1 MARSDKEIV
10 IQAGQLQHLLAT
22 NLRATLTNS
31 FLALVLA
38 YLLSDVL
45 PQLVIFSWAASMLL
59 LNIIRSFI
67 SQYYLKHP
75 VDDPNA
81 VNRRLNITRAGIILS
96 SVVWAFSVVLIPGEG
111 YSEHELFVA
120 YIFMGLSAGAAMAY
134 SIDLV
139 SALAFLLVAVVPLM
153 VKFNFGDDMISLAIA
168 VTGYF
173 YVIFMALSV
182 KASNVSLTEGVV
194 LRVEAIKNAEEIKE
208 LAFYDSLTGLP
219 NRRLLSDRLIRSF
232 FSNRRAGK
240 RGALLYMDLDNFKV
254 LNDTLGHDMGDMLL
268 TQVAQRLKNSVRE
281 SDTVSRYGGDEFV
294 VILEGL
300 DKEYQL
306 ALQEVDKITKHIL
319 SNLGQPYQ
327 LDHAEHISTPSIGV
341 ALYGEHGKTPDELI
355 KNADIAMYRAKESG
369 RNTVC
374 IYDNN
379 VI

>member
-1 MARSDKEIV
+1 
-10 IQAGQLQHLLAT
+10 
-22 NLRATLTNS
+22 
-31 FLALVLA
+31 
-38 YLLSDVL
+38 
-45 PQLVIFSWAASMLL
+45 
-59 LNIIRSFI
+59 
-67 SQYYLKHP
+67 
-75 VDDPNA
+75 
-81 VNRRLNITRAGIILS
+81 
-96 SVVWAFSVVLIPGEG
+96 
-111 YSEHELFVA
+111 
-120 YIFMGLSAGAAMAY
+120 
-134 SIDLV
+134 
-139 SALAFLLVAVVPLM
+139 
-153 VKFNFGDDMISLAIA
+153 
-168 VTGYF
+168 
-173 YVIFMALSV
+173 
-182 KASNVSLTEGVV
+182 
-194 LRVEAIKNAEEIKE
+194 
-208 LAFYDSLTGLP
+208 
-219 NRRLLSDRLIRSF
+219 
-232 FSNRRAGK
+232 
-240 RGALLYMDLDNFKV
+240 MDLDNFKV